1 MESLKIERSWR
12 GHYARS
18 FLDYSPILGPCK
30 DVLDNFY
37 LANGFSGHGTMHAP
51 AVGRGLA
58 EHVVDG
64 GYQSL
69 DLECFGYRRIMENRP
84 YREKGII

>member
-1 MESLKIERSWR
+1 MQSLKLERSWR

-18 FLDYSPILGPCK
+18 VLDYSPILGPCRG
-30 DVLDNFY
+30 VLDNFF
-37 LANGFSGHGTMHAP
+37 LANGFSGHGIMHAP

-58 EHVVDG
+58 EYVVEG
-64 GYQSL
+64 AYQTL
-69 DLECFGYRRIMENRP
+69 DLDCFGYRRILENRP